1 MCMICWGISCNTKLR
16 SHKDAAL
23 AAWLLGRYISLEMI
37 WQCAVCL
44 YVCVC
49 VCFCVVLF
57 WYFFA
62 CVFMFVHLCYSVF
75 VSLCLR
81 FRVCVSVCLCFV
93 WKHTGRKRREKT
105 QTENTEREH
114 REETQ
119 RENTH
124 RKHRQHKRFCGGVF
138 VVYGWVFELKA
149 SKMIV
154 SCEASYNFH
163 RTSFQN
169 ERFARGFLKISQ
181 KKLPK
186 WSFRAR
192 LPPNFREKASK
203 RIVSCEASS
212 KFHRTILPK
221 RAFRAMLPTI
231 SAENL
236 RFATVSRDRHTD
248 SCERV
253 HPPNHKCASH
263 YSAAHSQMW
272 QCAFRYSA
280 VHKNVWI
287 YRPWTVHKNVRFY
300 YSFGRSTP
308 RF

>member
-1 MCMICWGISCNTKLR
+1 MCMICWDISCNTKLR

-44 YVCVC
+44 YVC

-93 WKHTGRKRREKT
+93 WKHTGRKHREKT

-124 RKHRQHKRFCGGVF
+124 RKHRQYKRFCGGVF

-149 SKMIV
+149 SKM
-154 SCEASYNFH
+154 NFH

-287 YRPWTVHKNVRFY
+287 YRPWTDLLRANKNVRFY